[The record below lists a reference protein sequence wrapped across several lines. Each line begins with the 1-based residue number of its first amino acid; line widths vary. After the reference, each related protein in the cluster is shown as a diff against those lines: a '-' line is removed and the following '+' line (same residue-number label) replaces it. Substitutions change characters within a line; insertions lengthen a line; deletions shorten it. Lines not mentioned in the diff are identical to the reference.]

1 MKLINAEL
9 KKKGLKLNQLPAELK
24 DRIDALQQ
32 MIFTFNEAYD
42 NWEEGGEDKEEKAEL
57 DEKEHEIAEEESSLA
72 REIREIGKEPAPAPT
87 PEPAPAPTPEPEKK
101 EETGIGWLVFGAV
114 VLVGTLGLVN
124 VLKKK

>member
-9 KKKGLKLNQLPAELK
+9 KKKELSIKDLPIELQQRVA
-24 DRIDALQQ
+24 DFQQ
-32 MIFTFNEAYD
+32 MIFTYNELYD
-42 NWEEGGEDKEEKAEL
+42 KVQESDDDEEKKEL
-57 DEKEHEIAEEESSLA
+57 DEKEHQIAEEEVTLA
-72 REIREIGKEPAPAPT
+72 REIREVTKQEPSQEQLQAEGQQPAT
-87 PEPAPAPTPEPEKK
+87 EKK

>member
-9 KKKGLKLNQLPAELK
+9 KKKQLKLKDLPSELQH
-24 DRIDALQQ
+24 RIADFQQ
-32 MIFTFNEAYD
+32 MVLSFNEWYD
-42 NWEEGGEDKEEKAEL
+42 NWEDGDKDEEEKQEL
-57 DEKEHEIAEEESSLA
+57 DEKENQIAEEEVALA
-72 REIREIGKEPAPAPT
+72 GEIRMIGQEPQPQPQPQT
-87 PEPAPAPTPEPEKK
+87 EPVQEKK